1 MTKEQYIAAISKQR
15 KIQAELNN
23 IYMPGDRYV
32 ASRHQIIVKF

>member
-23 IYMPGDRYV
+23 IYMPVTMFAD
-32 ASRHQIIVKF
+32 ANP